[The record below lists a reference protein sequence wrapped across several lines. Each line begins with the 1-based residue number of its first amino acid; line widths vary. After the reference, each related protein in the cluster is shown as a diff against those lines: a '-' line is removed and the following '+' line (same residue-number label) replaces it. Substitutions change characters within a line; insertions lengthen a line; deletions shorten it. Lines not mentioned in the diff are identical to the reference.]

1 VPLLVAAFAAGLR
14 PGRQREEYGPAF
26 VGASLLAIPSHWST
40 IDRQQAGSYREAAAI
55 SIE

>member
-1 VPLLVAAFAAGLR
+1 LLALVAGLR
-14 PGRQREEYGPAF
+14 PGRQREKYGPAF
-26 VGASLLAIPSHWST
+26 VGASLLAILIHCST